1 MYCLKCGKDT
11 VGSRVFCDACLEGMS
26 QFPVKPDTAVILP
39 HREAQSPAKKQPA
52 RKRSVPPEEQVV
64 HLKKRLRHARFALAV
79 LFLVLCLSAAMLARH
94 LLSEEHASPSDP
106 AHTVNTT
113 SQS

>member
-11 VGSRVFCDACLEGMS
+11 VGSQVFCDACLDGMS
-26 QFPVKPDTAVILP
+26 QFPVKPDTVVILP
-39 HREAQSPAKKQPA
+39 RREAQAFVKKQSP
-52 RKRSVPPEEQVV
+52 RKRPVPPEEQVV
-64 HLKKRLRHARFALAV
+64 HLKKQLRHARFALAV
-79 LFLVLCLSAAMLARH
+79 LFLLLGLAAGMLAQH
-94 LLSEEHASPSDP
+94 FLSEEHVSPSDP